1 MFDVL
6 ARIGT
11 DLIGR
16 LTGPLTLRLFLQPV
30 MAALFAARDGFKD
43 ARAGRPPYLRT
54 VLSDAPG
61 RRHLLRNGWKA
72 IGKVVVMAIV
82 LDFVYQL
89 LVFRRIYPAEA
100 IDVGIILAILPYV
113 LLRGLFNRLARF
125 RSRT

>member
-1 MFDVL
+1 MYDVL
-6 ARIGT
+6 TRIGT

-30 MAALFAARDGFKD
+30 MATLLAARDGFKD

-54 VLSDAPG
+54 VFSDAEG
-61 RRHLLRNGWKA
+61 RRRLVRDGWKA

-82 LDFVYQL
+82 LDLVYQL
-89 LVFRRIYPAEA
+89 IAFRRIYPAEA

-113 LLRGLFNRLARF
+113 LLRGPFNRLARF